1 MFSRIARALAMRK
14 RTFFIFVMA
23 LVVLIVNTLSSADG
37 VFKSAAWLIVLA
49 RGIVVLTVIHWAR
62 KAYLDYGLDTDLRRL
77 FKKAGDEPTGLG
89 AAGALI
95 AIAIFFLA
103 FATVFASSAN
113 AQDLRGY
120 IPPQAH
126 QHLPVLRAELE
137 REFPGVPHRGYAGG
151 LIEHESGCFALK
163 KKCWNP
169 RSELKSA
176 REQGAGL
183 GQITRAYRA
192 DGTQRFD
199 ALQEMVDRYPQLKG
213 WNWGNVF
220 DRPDMQM
227 RAVVLKVR
235 EDFQYFAG
243 RADDPMAAL
252 HFADAAYNGGRGG
265 VEKER
270 RACQLKPGCAPGQ
283 WFGHVEHLCMKS
295 RTPLYG
301 NRSACDINRHHVKD
315 VLARADKYLR
325 WLS

>member
-1 MFSRIARALAMRK
+1 MFARLARKLAMRK

-23 LVVLIVNTLSSADG
+23 VVVLLVNTFSSSDG
-37 VFKSAAWLIVLA
+37 IFKSAAWLIYLA
-49 RGIVVLTVIHWAR
+49 RGIVVLTIVHWAR
-62 KAYLDYGLDTDLRRL
+62 KAYLDYGDSTDLRKL
-77 FKKAGDEPTGLG
+77 F
-89 AAGALI
+89 AAADPGRALI

-103 FATVFASSAN
+103 FATIFASAAN
-113 AQDLRGY
+113 AQDIRTY
-120 IPPQAH
+120 VPPQAH
-126 QHLPVLRAELE
+126 QYMPTLRAEVVAH
-137 REFPGVPHRGYAGG
+137 FFDAPHHGYVGG

-183 GQITRAYRA
+183 GQITRAYRS
-192 DGTQRFD
+192 DGTERFD

-220 DRPDMQM
+220 DRPDLQM

-235 EDFQYFAG
+235 DDYRYFAP
-243 RADDPMAAL
+243 RADDAMAAL
-252 HFADAAYNGGRGG
+252 QFADAAYNGGRGG

-270 RACQLKPGCAPGQ
+270 TACALKPGCDPGQ
-283 WFGHVEHLCMKS
+283 WFGHVEHVCMKS
-295 RTPLYG
+295 RAPLYG

-315 VLARADKYLR
+315 VFVRADKYLR